1 MLITAVQELVE
12 SRTQGAAGR
21 MADVFISYSKVRR
34 ALTEALARNLE
45 SEGFSVWWDTDLL
58 PADNF
63 RAEIN
68 YQLDVAKAVIIVW
81 TPESKSS
88 EWVCAEA
95 DRAHEQRKLVNTH
108 SAGLTPRGIPMPFNQ
123 THSVP
128 VENRDAIVAAV
139 RKLCGRSAQ
148 KTERAAATHLSESV
162 PTERAQEFI
171 WRPQHAAQFTTFG
184 VVKFGDP
191 VTVKVA
197 PTMTTDANGTIMV
210 FQKGVVVRTR

>member
-1 MLITAVQELVE
+1 
-12 SRTQGAAGR
+12 

-34 ALTEALARNLE
+34 ALTEALARHLE
-45 SEGFSVWWDTDLL
+45 AEGFSVWWDTDLL

-68 YQLDVAKAVIIVW
+68 RQLDIARAVVIVW

-95 DRAHEQRKLVNTH
+95 DRAHEQRKLVNSH
-108 SAGLTPRGIPMPFNQ
+108 SAGLTPRQIPMPFNQ
-123 THSVP
+123 IHSVP
-128 VENRDAIVAAV
+128 IENREAIVAAA
-139 RKLCGRSAQ
+139 RKLCGRGTQKKQRASATDALQ
-148 KTERAAATHLSESV
+148 PADTSAER
-162 PTERAQEFI
+162 TERAQEFI
-171 WRPQHAAQFTTFG
+171 WRPQHAAQYTTFG

>member
-1 MLITAVQELVE
+1 
-12 SRTQGAAGR
+12 

-34 ALTEALARNLE
+34 ALTEALARHLE
-45 SEGFSVWWDTDLL
+45 AEGFSVWWDTDLL

-68 YQLDVAKAVIIVW
+68 HQLDIAKAVVIVW

-108 SAGLTPRGIPMPFNQ
+108 SAGLAPRQIPMPFNQ
-123 THSVP
+123 IHSVP
-128 VENRDAIVAAV
+128 IENREAIMAAV

-148 KTERAAATHLSESV
+148 KKQRASVTDPQESTIG
-162 PTERAQEFI
+162 PTERAERTQEFI
-171 WRPQHAAQFTTFG
+171 WRPQHAAQYTTFG

>member
-1 MLITAVQELVE
+1 
-12 SRTQGAAGR
+12 

-34 ALTEALARNLE
+34 ALTEALARHLE
-45 SEGFSVWWDTDLL
+45 AEGFSVWWDTDLL

-68 YQLDVAKAVIIVW
+68 HQLDIARAVVIVW

-108 SAGLTPRGIPMPFNQ
+108 SAGLTPRQIPMPFNQ

-128 VENRDAIVAAV
+128 VEHREAIVAAV
-139 RKLCGRSAQ
+139 RKLCGRNAQ
-148 KTERAAATHLSESV
+148 KKQRASATDPRESAVAPTERA
-162 PTERAQEFI
+162 ERAQEFI
-171 WRPQHAAQFTTFG
+171 WRPQHAAQYTTFG

>member
-1 MLITAVQELVE
+1 MP
-12 SRTQGAAGR
+12 
-21 MADVFISYSKVRR
+21 DVFISYSKVRR
-34 ALTEALARNLE
+34 ALTEALARHLE
-45 SEGFSVWWDTDLL
+45 AEGFSVWWDTDLL

-68 YQLDVAKAVIIVW
+68 RQLDMAKAVVIVW
-81 TPESKSS
+81 TPESKGS

-108 SAGLTPRGIPMPFNQ
+108 SAGLAPRQIPMPFNQ
-123 THSVP
+123 IHSVP
-128 VENRDAIVAAV
+128 VENREAIVAAA
-139 RKLCGRSAQ
+139 RKLCGGSTQKKQRASA
-148 KTERAAATHLSESV
+148 TDSRESTAAPA
-162 PTERAQEFI
+162 ERAQEFI
-171 WRPQHAAQFTTFG
+171 WRPQHAAQYTTFG

>member
-1 MLITAVQELVE
+1 
-12 SRTQGAAGR
+12 

-34 ALTEALARNLE
+34 ALTEALARHLE
-45 SEGFSVWWDTDLL
+45 AEGFSVWWDTDLL

-68 YQLDVAKAVIIVW
+68 RQLDIAKAVVIVW

-88 EWVCAEA
+88 EWVCAEV
-95 DRAHEQRKLVNTH
+95 DRAHEQRKLVNSH
-108 SAGLTPRGIPMPFNQ
+108 SAGLTPRQIPMPFNQ
-123 THSVP
+123 IHSVP
-128 VENRDAIVAAV
+128 IENREAIVAAV

-148 KTERAAATHLSESV
+148 KKQPASATDPQESTIA
-162 PTERAQEFI
+162 PTERAERTQEFI
-171 WRPQHAAQFTTFG
+171 WRPQHAAQYTTFG

>member
-1 MLITAVQELVE
+1 
-12 SRTQGAAGR
+12 

-34 ALTEALARNLE
+34 AITEALARHLE
-45 SEGFSVWWDTDLL
+45 GEGFSVWWDTDLL

-68 YQLDVAKAVIIVW
+68 HQLDIAKAVVIVW

-95 DRAHEQRKLVNTH
+95 DRAHEQRKLVNSH
-108 SAGLTPRGIPMPFNQ
+108 SAGLTPRRIPMPFNQ

-128 VENRDAIVAAV
+128 VENREAIVAAV
-139 RKLCGRSAQ
+139 RKLSDRSAQ
-148 KTERAAATHLSESV
+148 KRHRTPATDARQPAATSPER
-162 PTERAQEFI
+162 TERAQEFI
-171 WRPQHAAQFTTFG
+171 WRPQHAAHYTTFG